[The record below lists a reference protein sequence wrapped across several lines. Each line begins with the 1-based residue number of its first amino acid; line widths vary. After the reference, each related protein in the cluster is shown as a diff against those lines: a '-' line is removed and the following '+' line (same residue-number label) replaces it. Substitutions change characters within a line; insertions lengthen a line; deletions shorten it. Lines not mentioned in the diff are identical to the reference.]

1 MSVVAL
7 SGGVGGAKLSL
18 GLYHA
23 LPPGKLTVIVNT
35 GDDFEHLGLRIC
47 PDLDTTLYTL
57 AGIEH
62 PEQGW
67 GRRDETW
74 TLMRVLGDLGEDP
87 WFRLG
92 DGDVALHVLRTLRLR
107 LGERLST
114 VMQDCASR
122 LGITAGVVPM
132 TDDVVATRVETDA
145 GEMEFQ
151 EYFVRRRCEPR
162 VRAVRFAGAAMAQPA
177 APALDALGASTLE
190 AIVLCP
196 SNPFLSIDPLLAIPG
211 LRAALEKRRVPL
223 VAVSPL
229 IGGRAVKGPTA
240 KIMDELGLAAT
251 VPAIAAHY
259 RGIIDALVI
268 DEQDA
273 AVAADIDVP
282 VFATRTLMRSRD
294 DRVRLA
300 RFVLDCAGRL
310 RATPTR

>member
-1 MSVVAL
+1 MRVVAL

-18 GLYHA
+18 GLYRA
-23 LPPGKLTVIVNT
+23 LPAHALTVIVNT

-62 PEQGW
+62 PAQGW

-74 TLMRVLGDLGEDP
+74 TFLRVIADLGEEA

-92 DGDVALHVLRTLRLR
+92 DGDLALHVLRTRRLQA
-107 LGERLST
+107 GERLSQ
-114 VMQDCASR
+114 VMQDFAQR
-122 LGITAGVVPM
+122 LGIAARIVPM
-132 TDDVVATRVETDA
+132 SDASVATRVLTDE
-145 GEMEFQ
+145 GELAFQ

-162 VRAVRFAGAAMAQPA
+162 VRAIHFAGATEASPA
-177 APALDALGASTLE
+177 PEAIAALEAPDLV

-211 LRAALEKRRVPL
+211 MRRALAARRVPV

-240 KIMDELGLAAT
+240 KIMEELGFAT
-251 VPAIAAHY
+251 TARAIAGRY
-259 RGIIDALVI
+259 RGLIDGLVI

-273 AVAADIDVP
+273 AQAGELDLA
-282 VFATRTLMRSRD
+282 VFSTRTLMQTLD
-294 DRVRLA
+294 DRVALA
-300 RFVLDCAGRL
+300 RFVLDCAARL
-310 RATPTR
+310 AVPAPA

>member
-18 GLYHA
+18 GLYRA
-23 LPPGKLTVIVNT
+23 LPPGELTVVVNT

-57 AGIEH
+57 AGVEN

-74 TLMRVLGDLGEDP
+74 TLMRVLADLGEDP

-107 LGERLST
+107 RGERLSK
-114 VMQDCASR
+114 VMQDCASG
-122 LGITAGVVPM
+122 LGIAAGIVPM

-162 VRAVRFAGAAMAQPA
+162 VRAVRFAGAATAQPTA
-177 APALDALGASTLE
+177 SALDALGASTLE

-223 VAVSPL
+223 IAVSPL

-273 AVAADIDVP
+273 HAGQGLDVP
-282 VFATRTLMRSRD
+282 VFTGRTLMRSLD
-294 DRVRLA
+294 DRVALA
-300 RFVLDCAGRL
+300 RCVLDCAAALGSGR
-310 RATPTR
+310 RS